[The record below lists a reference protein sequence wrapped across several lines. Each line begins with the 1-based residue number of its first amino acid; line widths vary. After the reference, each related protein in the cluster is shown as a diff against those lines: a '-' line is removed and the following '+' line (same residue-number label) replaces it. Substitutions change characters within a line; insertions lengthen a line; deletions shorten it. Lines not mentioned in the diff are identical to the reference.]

1 MSLKPTKKWQLKDMS
16 LLKFTVV
23 VATILI
29 MVGCAG
35 KMKER
40 TNVCFGFCFES
51 EIEAETGSCKPK
63 IKRKHKAG
71 DECSGFKNLSE
82 SH

>member
-1 MSLKPTKKWQLKDMS
+1 MSLP
-16 LLKFTVV
+16 KFTVV

-29 MVGCAG
+29 LIGCAG
-35 KMKER
+35 KMRER

-51 EIEAETGSCKPK
+51 EVEAVTESCKPK

-71 DECSGFKNLSE
+71 DDCSGPKNLSE
-82 SH
+82 SR